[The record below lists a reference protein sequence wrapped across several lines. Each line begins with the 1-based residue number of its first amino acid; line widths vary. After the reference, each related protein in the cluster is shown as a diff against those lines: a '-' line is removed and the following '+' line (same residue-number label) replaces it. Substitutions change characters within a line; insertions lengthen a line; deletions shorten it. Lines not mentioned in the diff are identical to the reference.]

1 MNLTGEFMH
10 EQKTLYNILN
20 PIKICFNS
28 SNRKY
33 LYEIQHFRKRWHFLR
48 PNVFLQEHTQQH
60 GQLLLLLLLFHRS
73 VHQAGCD
80 IIISFFLSLSHI
92 LTHTHSAERFYFHLA
107 DFWRRIREEEEGGGS
122 RRSWEQ
128 QRERQVADEQI
139 TQLISSFITS
149 WIHKKQANVDVSSLW
164 GEGDGV
170 WRESA
175 ECLPAAV
182 AARITLHSG
191 NTTLLLFIFCR
202 VRTPSWYHV
211 FRSVLVL
218 SGEFQS
224 QAVKPFFWHT
234 SMLVRKWW
242 CQSILICIRDQ
253 ISDYL

>member
-1 MNLTGEFMH
+1 MTFSETKCLPAGTRTH
-10 EQKTLYNILN
+10 SAAWTAPPPPAAVP
-20 PIKICFNS
+20 PICS
-28 SNRKY
+28 PGR
-33 LYEIQHFRKRWHFLR
+33 LWHHHLFL
-48 PNVFLQEHTQQH
+48 
-60 GQLLLLLLLFHRS
+60 S
-73 VHQAGCD
+73 
-80 IIISFFLSLSHI
+80 LSLSHI
-92 LTHTHSAERFYFHLA
+92 HTHIHTHSAERFYFHLA

-122 RRSWEQ
+122 RRRSWEQ
-128 QRERQVADEQI
+128 QRERQVAVEQI
-139 TQLISSFITS
+139 TQLISSSVTS

-175 ECLPAAV
+175 ECLPAAA

-211 FRSVLVL
+211 FWSVLVL
-218 SGEFQS
+218 SGKFQS

-253 ISDYL
+253 ISDHL